1 MTKGQ
6 WKERRQCLV
15 ERGMRQFGFPF
26 LLVYFDK
33 KGLSTGRQLIGG
45 MEDGKAFVSFGAD
58 EQWWIERP
66 PEKKKPKV

>member
-1 MTKGQ
+1 
-6 WKERRQCLV
+6 
-15 ERGMRQFGFPF
+15 MRQFGFPF